1 MPDQLTHNVAI
12 VTTDLGCAKPQTRL
26 PANFG
31 VRNTKCS
38 KIKITK
44 PQQAR
49 DCMEPCLKPWEP
61 SDRARPTNQ
70 ERDDRD
76 GAAVFRPANGGER
89 EMNQENA

>member
-1 MPDQLTHNVAI
+1 MHDQPTQNVAI
-12 VTTDLGCAKPQTRL
+12 FTTDLGCAKPPTRL

-31 VRNTKCS
+31 VRNKNCNE
-38 KIKITK
+38 ITK

-49 DCMEPCLKPWEP
+49 DCMEPGLKPWEP